1 MIPLRSQKTASYKH
15 QTVFS
20 CHMKALGI
28 FLNANLILVIFGLTF
43 LRLNQKLIR
52 ENNIEA
58 RPSPA
63 PERTTRIY
71 KI

>member
-1 MIPLRSQKTASYKH
+1 
-15 QTVFS
+15 
-20 CHMKALGI
+20 MKALGI
-28 FLNANLILVIFGLTF
+28 FLNANLIPVIFGLTF

-52 ENNIEA
+52 KNNIEA